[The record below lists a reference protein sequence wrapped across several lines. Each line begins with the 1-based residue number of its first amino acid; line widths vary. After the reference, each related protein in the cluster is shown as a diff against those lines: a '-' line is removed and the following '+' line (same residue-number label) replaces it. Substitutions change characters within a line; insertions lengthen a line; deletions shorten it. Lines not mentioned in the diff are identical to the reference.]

1 MAGAFGPRYSAG
13 LEATATL
20 CWTRK
25 TEEQNLSVENDRMS
39 ESPPQNNQITVML
52 QQARKGDSAAGRRV
66 FEVLVTDLVAAA
78 RNLMT
83 SERTAHTLQPTALI
97 NEACVRLMQQ
107 DVVQSA
113 ENRRYLFAAANRAM
127 QQVLVDHARS
137 RSAAKRGGEV
147 QRLPMDVLL
156 DNFETENGVEFSK
169 LHTAA
174 DSPRQRE
181 VVEHRYFGGFSV
193 EETAQLMGLGTATVK
208 RDWKLARAKL
218 YATLTQV
225 RE

>member
-1 MAGAFGPRYSAG
+1 M
-13 LEATATL
+13 
-20 CWTRK
+20 
-25 TEEQNLSVENDRMS
+25 SVENDRMS

-107 DVVQSA
+107 DVVASA

-169 LHTAA
+169 LHTALEALEA